1 MILAPSPMRPDELS
15 IATITWA
22 RDPSE
27 EALLRQSL
35 VALAAFEVPCT
46 VADARS
52 PAPFLEFVD
61 ALPYMRVAPVERP
74 GLVPQVKAALRG
86 AADRGTPFIL
96 YTEPDKLPFFDRSLA
111 SFVERLPTDAALGTA
126 LVARSARSFATF
138 PAIQQRTERAINDLC
153 AYLIGQPGDYSYGPF
168 VLNRLLVPLIE
179 QIPDELGWGWRH
191 FTFGI
196 ARRLNLRVLHI
207 CDDLECPPE
216 QRDEPETERA
226 HRLRQL
232 SQNVE
237 GLRLSLLHS
246 L

>member
-1 MILAPSPMRPDELS
+1 MIRSRSRMRSDELS

-61 ALPYMRVAPVERP
+61 ALPHMRVASVVRP
-74 GLVPQVKAALRG
+74 GLVAQVKAAVRG

-96 YTEPDKLPFFDRSLA
+96 YTEPDKLPFFERSLA
-111 SFVERLPTDAALGTA
+111 SFVDRVPADAALGTA
-126 LVARSARSFATF
+126 LPARSPRSFATF

-153 AYLIGQPGDYSYGPF
+153 GYVIGQAGDYSYGPF

-179 QIPDELGWGWRH
+179 EIPDDIGWGWRH

-196 ARRLNLRVLHI
+196 ARRLNLRIVHI
-207 CDDLECPPE
+207 CDDLECPPQ
-216 QRDEPETERA
+216 QRDEAENERA

-237 GLRLSLLHS
+237 GLRLSVLQNL
-246 L
+246 

>member
-1 MILAPSPMRPDELS
+1 MDNNELS

-22 RDPSE
+22 RDPAE

-35 VALAAFEVPCT
+35 VSLAAFDVPCT

-52 PAPFLEFVD
+52 PAPFVEFVG
-61 ALPYMRVAPVERP
+61 ALPHMRLAAVERP
-74 GLVPQVKAALRG
+74 GLVPQVKAALRS

-96 YTEPDKLPFFDRSLA
+96 YTESDKLPFFERSLA
-111 SFVERLPTDAALGTA
+111 SFVEHVPADAALGTA
-126 LVARSARSFATF
+126 LAARSARSFATY
-138 PAIQQRTERAINDLC
+138 PSIQQRTERTINDLC
-153 AYLIGQPGDYSYGPF
+153 AYVIGQTGDYSYGPF

-179 QIPDELGWGWRH
+179 QIPDDLGWGWRH

-196 ARRLNLRVLHI
+196 ARRLNLRILHI

-216 QRDEPETERA
+216 QREEAETERA

-237 GLRLSLLHS
+237 GLRLSLIETL
-246 L
+246 

>member
-1 MILAPSPMRPDELS
+1 MRPDEVS

-22 RDPSE
+22 RDPAE
-27 EALLRQSL
+27 EALLRRAL
-35 VALAAFEVPCT
+35 VALAAFEVPCI

-52 PAPFLEFVD
+52 PAPFVEFVD
-61 ALPYMRVAPVERP
+61 ALPHMRVVPVERP

-96 YTEPDKLPFFDRSLA
+96 YTESDKLPFFEGPLA
-111 SFVERLPTDAALGTA
+111 SFLDRVPADAALGAA
-126 LVARSARSFATF
+126 LASRSPRSFATF
-138 PAIQQRTERAINDLC
+138 PPMQQRTERAINDLC
-153 AYLIGQPGDYSYGPF
+153 AHIVGEPGDYSYGPF

-179 QIPDELGWGWRH
+179 QIPDDLGWGWRH

-196 ARRLNLRVLHI
+196 AHRLNLRILHI
-207 CDDLECPPE
+207 CDDPECPPE
-216 QRDEPETERA
+216 QRDEAETERA
-226 HRLRQL
+226 YRLRQL